1 MNQTLLNQTLETLND
16 VLHRAQL
23 LLPSTEQDVD
33 WSAHAYAW
41 HVRHSRGGYHDL
53 HNPRLFDR

>member
-33 WSAHAYAW
+33 
-41 HVRHSRGGYHDL
+41 
-53 HNPRLFDR
+53 